1 MDLFHCFTPSSQAFS
16 LKSLSNASECYE
28 DFVVT
33 VDFSS
38 DIKAKGRELGKCE
51 NFCGPFEFN

>member
-1 MDLFHCFTPSSQAFS
+1 MLANVFVLD
-16 LKSLSNASECYE
+16 E

-51 NFCGPFEFN
+51 NFRI

>member
-1 MDLFHCFTPSSQAFS
+1 MDLFHCFKPSSQAFS

-28 DFVVT
+28 NFVVT

-38 DIKAKGRELGKCE
+38 DIKAKGRELGKCD
-51 NFCGPFEFN
+51 NFRI